1 MLFKLGDKSPRI
13 LGDQHFIA
21 PTAALIGEV
30 VLHPGA
36 SVWFSAVIRADNAL
50 IEVGH
55 DSNIQ
60 DGSVLHTDAGIPLRV
75 GRGVTVGHQVMLHGC
90 EIGDYSL
97 IGINSTIL
105 NGAKIGKS
113 CIIGANSLVTEG
125 TEIADYSLVMGSPAK
140 VVRQLD
146 ESTYELLKASADHY
160 VENAER
166 YIDQLKELP

>member
-1 MLFKLGDKSPRI
+1 MLFKLDDKSPLI
-13 LGDQHFIA
+13 HGEQHFIA

-30 VLHPGA
+30 VLHPRA

-50 IEVGH
+50 IEVGE

-125 TEIADYSLVMGSPAK
+125 TEIADFSLVMGSPAK

-146 ESTYELLKASADHY
+146 KSTYELLKASADHY
-160 VENAER
+160 VDNAER
-166 YIDQLKELP
+166 YLDQLEEVL

>member
-1 MLFKLGDKSPRI
+1 MLFKLGGKSPLI
-13 LGDQHFIA
+13 YGEQHFIA

-30 VLHPGA
+30 VLHPRS

-50 IEVGH
+50 IEVGE

-97 IGINSTIL
+97 IGINTTIL

-125 TEIADYSLVMGSPAK
+125 ADIPDFSLVMGSPAK
-140 VVRQLD
+140 VIRQLD
-146 ESTYELLKASADHY
+146 PSTYELLKASADHY
-160 VENAER
+160 VDNAER
-166 YIDQLKELP
+166 YLDQLEEIL